1 MYIQL
6 LKNEF
11 VQLKIQQ
18 LFTPVSTAKKKKNL
32 PNGEFFFQKI
42 L

>member
-18 LFTPVSTAKKKKNL
+18 LFTPVSTAKKKNL

>member
-18 LFTPVSTAKKKKNL
+18 LFTPVSTAKKKSA
-32 PNGEFFFQKI
+32 
-42 L
+42 